1 MAILRRV
8 MIIVGAILAL
18 VGCSALPEVPQPETI
33 RHGIGWIKRQFLTCE
48 NSSCPQPTQKT
59 LAVVEFPSTPPSRSV
74 PPKVE
79 PNPPSKEVTSEEVVE
94 WTIRFEFGKALPT
107 VAGLKT
113 ILEILPL
120 AIKATRIELIGRT
133 DDVGQK
139 AYNDRLAR
147 KRAEH
152 VRDWLVMQGIHA
164 PIEVRAEG
172 MCCYLDSSH
181 TEVARRYNRRVEVR
195 LVHLVTRRDA
205 VSNSKGVQ

>member
-1 MAILRRV
+1 M
-8 MIIVGAILAL
+8 
-18 VGCSALPEVPQPETI
+18 S
-33 RHGIGWIKRQFLTCE
+33 
-48 NSSCPQPTQKT
+48 
-59 LAVVEFPSTPPSRSV
+59 
-74 PPKVE
+74 
-79 PNPPSKEVTSEEVVE
+79 SEEVVE
-94 WTIRFEFGKALPT
+94 RTIRFEFGKALPT

-113 ILEILPL
+113 ILELLPP
-120 AIKATRIELIGRT
+120 ATKATRIELIGRT

-139 AYNDRLAR
+139 AYNDRLAS